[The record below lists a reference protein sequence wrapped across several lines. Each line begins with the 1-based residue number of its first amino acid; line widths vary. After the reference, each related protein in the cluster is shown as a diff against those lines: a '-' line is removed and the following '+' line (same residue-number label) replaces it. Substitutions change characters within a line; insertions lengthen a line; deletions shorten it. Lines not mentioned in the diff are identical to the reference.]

1 MKEEKAM
8 NRDLA
13 IGFGIGL
20 LTGAVIGGV
29 IALLYAP
36 KTGKETRQ
44 LIMDKTTEVVDAVK
58 EKASGVID
66 TVKEAASE
74 ASRKGQA
81 AVHAIKS

>member
-1 MKEEKAM
+1 MKVVKEETVM
-8 NRDLA
+8 NKDHA

-44 LIMDKTTEVVDAVK
+44 LIKDKATDVMDAVK
-58 EKASGVID
+58 EKTMG
-66 TVKEAASE
+66 
-74 ASRKGQA
+74 
-81 AVHAIKS
+81 AVHALKS

>member
-1 MKEEKAM
+1 M
-8 NRDLA
+8 NKDHA

-44 LIMDKTTEVVDAVK
+44 LIKDKATEVVNAAK
-58 EKASGVID
+58 EKTSGV
-66 TVKEAASE
+66 V
-74 ASRKGQA
+74 QA
-81 AVHAIKS
+81 LKS